1 MARSCGD
8 DASLNRPR
16 RVDRSSKGA
25 HVRNIIA
32 ALAATCGFITA
43 AISLAGEASAVCDS
57 AACVPN
63 VAQNVVAGAPC
74 TPRPSFVFGSDSNG
88 STLIC
93 ASQGMW
99 VRVGPLVGER
109 EVTQPCNSAG
119 DTAQQPL
126 AGNDLQLMRT
136 PGVPLRC
143 AKINNAL
150 RWVNF

>member
-1 MARSCGD
+1 VHKVIAVSAVACG
-8 DASLNRPR
+8 L
-16 RVDRSSKGA
+16 
-25 HVRNIIA
+25 
-32 ALAATCGFITA
+32 ITA
-43 AISLAGEASAVCDS
+43 AIPLAGQASAVCDA

-63 VAQNVVAGAPC
+63 VARNVVDGTPC
-74 TPRPSFVFGSDSNG
+74 TPTPSFVFGFDSNG
-88 STLIC
+88 GSLIC

-109 EVTQPCNSAG
+109 EVTQPCDHPG

-143 AKINNAL
+143 ADVNGAL

>member
-1 MARSCGD
+1 
-8 DASLNRPR
+8 
-16 RVDRSSKGA
+16 
-25 HVRNIIA
+25 VRNIIA
-32 ALAATCGFITA
+32 ASAVACGLFTA
-43 AISLAGEASAVCDS
+43 AMPLAGQASAVCDA

-63 VAQNVVAGAPC
+63 VARNVVGGTPC
-74 TPRPSFVFGSDSNG
+74 TPSPSFVFGFDTDLK
-88 STLIC
+88 TLIC

-109 EVTQPCNSAG
+109 EVTQPCDRPG

-143 AKINNAL
+143 AELNNAL

>member
-1 MARSCGD
+1 MRKVIAVSAVACG
-8 DASLNRPR
+8 L
-16 RVDRSSKGA
+16 
-25 HVRNIIA
+25 
-32 ALAATCGFITA
+32 ITA
-43 AISLAGEASAVCDS
+43 AISLAGHASAACD
-57 AACVPN
+57 AVDCVPN
-63 VAQNVVAGAPC
+63 VARNVVDGAPC
-74 TPRPSFVFGSDSNG
+74 APAPSFVFGLDANRG
-88 STLIC
+88 TLIC

-109 EVTQPCNSAG
+109 EVTLPCDRAG

-143 AKINNAL
+143 ADTNGAL